1 MYIQYTRGTKMHK
14 SERRNDDDDEYSGNL
29 NEQIH
34 YAPHESERSVF

>member
-1 MYIQYTRGTKMHK
+1 MHK

-34 YAPHESERSVF
+34 YAPQIVQYYVHKEGI